1 VTQIRRLAAILAADV
16 VGYSRL
22 MGAMLPTTPRRNLFA
37 KVDLPPSQGV
47 RLYEPVDA
55 LRATVVYWRCVLSR
69 CRRTMKQRITTLFA
83 SGVLA
88 LALFG
93 VARAGPF
100 EDAQAA
106 DQKGDYATELQILR
120 PLAEQGNALA
130 ELGLGVMYANGQG
143 VPQDFAQAVVW
154 CLKAAEQGDADA
166 QTIVGVMY
174 VNGHGVPQDYAQA
187 LIWYRKA
194 ADQGN
199 GQAQFGLGLM
209 YANGHGVPK
218 DYVRAHMWF
227 SIAAA
232 AGASDVSVREAVKWR
247 DLVATR
253 MTPAQIA
260 EARRLAAEWKPT
272 K

>member
-1 VTQIRRLAAILAADV
+1 
-16 VGYSRL
+16 
-22 MGAMLPTTPRRNLFA
+22 
-37 KVDLPPSQGV
+37 
-47 RLYEPVDA
+47 
-55 LRATVVYWRCVLSR
+55 
-69 CRRTMKQRITTLFA
+69 MKQRITTLFA

-120 PLAEQGNALA
+120 PLA
-130 ELGLGVMYANGQG
+130 
-143 VPQDFAQAVVW
+143 
-154 CLKAAEQGDADA
+154 
-166 QTIVGVMY
+166 
-174 VNGHGVPQDYAQA
+174 
-187 LIWYRKA
+187 
-194 ADQGN
+194 DQGN
-199 GQAQFGLGLM
+199 DRAQFGLGLM
-209 YANGHGVPK
+209 YANGHGVPQ

-227 SIAAA
+227 NIAAAA
-232 AGASDVSVREAVKWR
+232 AGASDVAVREAAKWR

-260 EARRLAAEWKPT
+260 EGRRLAREWQPT

>member
-1 VTQIRRLAAILAADV
+1 
-16 VGYSRL
+16 
-22 MGAMLPTTPRRNLFA
+22 MPTTTPERNLLA
-37 KVDLPPSQGV
+37 KVDLPQIKAFGSTSRLTPSG
-47 RLYEPVDA
+47 RRSSIGA
-55 LRATVVYWRCVLSR
+55 AFLSQCGR
-69 CRRTMKQRITTLFA
+69 IMKQRITTLFA

-166 QTIVGVMY
+166 QTIVALMY
-174 VNGHGVPQDYAQA
+174 VNGHGVPQDY
-187 LIWYRKA
+187 
-194 ADQGN
+194 
-199 GQAQFGLGLM
+199 
-209 YANGHGVPK
+209 
-218 DYVRAHMWF
+218 VRAHMWF
-227 SIAAA
+227 NIAAAA
-232 AGASDVSVREAVKWR
+232 AGASDGSGRDAVKWR

-260 EARRLAAEWKPT
+260 EAQRMAREWVQSHPST
-272 K
+272 R

>member
-1 VTQIRRLAAILAADV
+1 
-16 VGYSRL
+16 
-22 MGAMLPTTPRRNLFA
+22 
-37 KVDLPPSQGV
+37 
-47 RLYEPVDA
+47 
-55 LRATVVYWRCVLSR
+55 
-69 CRRTMKQRITTLFA
+69 MKQRITTLFA

-130 ELGLGVMYANGQG
+130 QLGLGVMYANGQG
-143 VPQDFAQAVVW
+143 VPQDDAQAVVW
-154 CLKAAEQGDADA
+154 YRKAAEQGDADA
-166 QTIVGVMY
+166 QTIVALMY
-174 VNGHGVPQDYAQA
+174 VNGHGVSQDYTQA

-199 GQAQFGLGLM
+199 DRAQFGLGLM
-209 YANGHGVPK
+209 YANGHGVPQ

-227 SIAAA
+227 NIAAAAAA
-232 AGASDVSVREAVKWR
+232 AGASDGSVRDAVKWR

-260 EARRLAAEWKPT
+260 EGRRLAREWKPT

>member
-1 VTQIRRLAAILAADV
+1 
-16 VGYSRL
+16 
-22 MGAMLPTTPRRNLFA
+22 
-37 KVDLPPSQGV
+37 
-47 RLYEPVDA
+47 
-55 LRATVVYWRCVLSR
+55 
-69 CRRTMKQRITTLFA
+69 MKQRITTLFA

>member
-1 VTQIRRLAAILAADV
+1 
-16 VGYSRL
+16 
-22 MGAMLPTTPRRNLFA
+22 MLTTTPKRNLFA
-37 KVDLPPSQGV
+37 KVDLPQVKAFGSTGRWTRQCDG
-47 RLYEPVDA
+47 RLLA
-55 LRATVVYWRCVLSR
+55 LRSSSR
-69 CRRTMKQRITTLFA
+69 CGPTMKRITTLFA

-88 LALFG
+88 LGLSG

-106 DQKGDYATELQILR
+106 DQKGDYATEMRILR

-143 VPQDFAQAVVW
+143 VPQDYAQAVVW
-154 CLKAAEQGDADA
+154 CRKAAEQGDADA

-174 VNGHGVPQDYAQA
+174 VNGHGVPQDYTQA

-199 GQAQFGLGLM
+199 GQAQFGLGLI
-209 YANGHGVPK
+209 YANGHGVPQ

-227 SIAAA
+227 AIAAA
-232 AGASDVSVREAVKWR
+232 APGASDVSVRDAVKWR

-260 EARRLAAEWKPT
+260 EARRLAAEWSPT

>member
-1 VTQIRRLAAILAADV
+1 MA
-16 VGYSRL
+16 G
-22 MGAMLPTTPRRNLFA
+22 G
-37 KVDLPPSQGV
+37 
-47 RLYEPVDA
+47 EP
-55 LRATVVYWRCVLSR
+55 
-69 CRRTMKQRITTLFA
+69 MKQRIKTLFA
-83 SGVLA
+83 GGVLA

-130 ELGLGVMYANGQG
+130 QLGLGVMYANGQG
-143 VPQDFAQAVVW
+143 VQQDYAQAVVW
-154 CLKAAEQGDADA
+154 YRKAAEQGDA
-166 QTIVGVMY
+166 
-174 VNGHGVPQDYAQA
+174 
-187 LIWYRKA
+187 R
-194 ADQGN
+194 
-199 GQAQFGLGLM
+199 AQFGVGLM
-209 YANGHGVPK
+209 YANGHGVPQ

-227 SIAAA
+227 NIAA
-232 AGASDVSVREAVKWR
+232 AGASDASVRDSAKWR

-260 EARRLAAEWKPT
+260 EARRMASEWKPT